1 MLRRPREEFFTL
13 GAACLRFPKAHML
26 DMFVTVFPS
35 TDYRIE
41 TCTNMV
47 RHVKHMHTFSFLV
60 DAVFSPHFK
69 ALPVIG
75 SEIVVFEESDWSFA
89 AIQDLLSH
97 HLIL

>member
-1 MLRRPREEFFTL
+1 MLWRPREEFSL
-13 GAACLRFPKAHML
+13 SVLS
-26 DMFVTVFPS
+26 PS
-35 TDYRIE
+35 TYVGHVCDSFPFRIK

-47 RHVKHMHTFSFLV
+47 RHVKYMHIFSFLV
-60 DAVFSPHFK
+60 DAVFNRHFK
-69 ALPVIG
+69 APPVIG